1 MNELSLV
8 LNVPGT
14 QPNFDELFLSNF
26 NQVFSFELRLVGD
39 IPVAHRL
46 AEETFD
52 ELARYYRKGRP
63 PSEARALLYLLAT
76 ARAREY
82 LRHGD
87 RQTLWQRLFSRTQ
100 EPAVEFTEDQVSGVN
115 QDTNQRALNTLEF
128 PSQVVLLLHD
138 YCGLSYDDVARAA
151 GIGRS
156 SVSRDLDRAR
166 HEFKQAYDY
175 IKF

>member
-1 MNELSLV
+1 MNEISLV

-14 QPNFDELFLSNF
+14 QPNFDELFRSNF
-26 NQVFSFELRLVGD
+26 NQVFSYELRLVGD

-46 AEETFD
+46 AEESFD
-52 ELARYYRKGRP
+52 ELARYYRKGRTP
-63 PSEARALLYLLAT
+63 TEARALLYLLAT
-76 ARAREY
+76 ARARDY

-87 RQTLWQRLFSRTQ
+87 RQTLWQRLFSRPQDPT
-100 EPAVEFTEDQVSGVN
+100 VEFTEDEVTAVS

-128 PSQVVLLLHD
+128 ASQVVLLLHD
-138 YCGLSYDDVARAA
+138 YCGLPYDDVARAA
-151 GIGRS
+151 GIGRT
-156 SVSRDLDRAR
+156 SVARDLDRAR